1 MTQEKNPER
10 LKVLARIDEY
20 ERKGWFSKDVED
32 DPPTIPL
39 EADQIDYLRKKPLNY
54 LKMLWVNHQA
64 RRFINLLIKKRQLV
78 IKNVH
83 GLDYFIQNR
92 DKGMVLTCN
101 HFNAF
106 DNFAVYKV
114 IEPYLHKKQLWKVI
128 REGNYT
134 SFPGVYGLFFKNCNT
149 LPLSSR
155 FSCMKKFMDAVD
167 TLLKRG
173 EKVLV
178 YAEQGMWWNYRKP
191 RPMTIGAFTFAAK
204 NNAPVLPMFITME
217 DSDRLD
223 QDGFPIQEYTV
234 HISEPIY
241 PSPELSAKEK
251 AEMLRRK
258 NYEVWKSIYEKTYGI
273 PLEYLK
279 PEQ

>member
-1 MTQEKNPER
+1 
-10 LKVLARIDEY
+10 
-20 ERKGWFSKDVED
+20 
-32 DPPTIPL
+32 
-39 EADQIDYLRKKPLNY
+39 
-54 LKMLWVNHQA
+54 
-64 RRFINLLIKKRQLV
+64 
-78 IKNVH
+78 
-83 GLDYFIQNR
+83 
-92 DKGMVLTCN
+92 
-101 HFNAF
+101 
-106 DNFAVYKV
+106 
-114 IEPYLHKKQLWKVI
+114 
-128 REGNYT
+128 
-134 SFPGVYGLFFKNCNT
+134 
-149 LPLSSR
+149 
-155 FSCMKKFMDAVD
+155 MKKFMDAVD

-241 PSPELSAKEK
+241 PSPELSAKEN